1 MFRFIL
7 AVLGCVYCVAVA
19 AQSDSAPAGI
29 APFVEL
35 NREAFLMALYVPG
48 RVDSAQDA
56 FRRAGARALELKFTA
71 ERITA
76 GKLSRLFLQS
86 IAINATPQEQRASA
100 NALALFFN
108 NLKGSLRYSDV
119 LTISEKTNASG
130 VLIYLNGH
138 TLADIDDAGFFDLL
152 LKAWIG
158 AVPPNT
164 EFKRALLGDYR
175 PEDLIRYRAIS
186 PSQARRAA
194 VAAWLVPEPE
204 PATELTEVPVKA
216 TEDAAEPEPQTVPQA
231 DPGIAPQSPAVSEVA
246 EKDVTEVTP
255 PVQAAPEPP
264 AAEVEE
270 DLPNFSP
277 ESLTALQDYT
287 ARLVQ
292 LTHANIE
299 YPRRAVQ
306 LKQTGSVRMGV
317 IINREGRIMDV
328 QPLLSSGYKQLDRA
342 VEKAI
347 RRAEPYPALPE
358 TIAAEHFEF
367 VFPITFML
375 EK

>member
-1 MFRFIL
+1 
-7 AVLGCVYCVAVA
+7 
-19 AQSDSAPAGI
+19 
-29 APFVEL
+29 
-35 NREAFLMALYVPG
+35 MALYVPG